1 VGTFPIQPYDMVM
14 LAVLAVATL
23 FGLWKGMAWQLASVA
38 SVVVSFVVAVRMSA
52 PVAPMISA
60 QEPWNR
66 FIAMLL
72 LYLVSSAVIWLVFRL
87 VAGIIDRVRLK
98 DFDHQ
103 IGALFGLAKGAL
115 LCLVITFFAVTLSE
129 SLRQTVLKTYS
140 GHYIAVLIKQTS
152 PIMPPE
158 VRKVLGTYID
168 ELDRKLDPAAPPDA
182 PSAPQRAAIPL
193 TAELPRVAEQLGIP
207 QRPIWD
213 WQGQPS
219 AAPATPAQSAPQT
232 VPAPRAEYR
241 SRDAEP
247 TLFPVKLPSRDRT

>member
-1 VGTFPIQPYDMVM
+1 
-14 LAVLAVATL
+14 
-23 FGLWKGMAWQLASVA
+23 
-38 SVVVSFVVAVRMSA
+38 
-52 PVAPMISA
+52 
-60 QEPWNR
+60 
-66 FIAMLL
+66 MLL
-72 LYLVSSAVIWLVFRL
+72 LYLVTSAAIWLAFRL

-98 DFDHQ
+98 DFDRQ
-103 IGALFGLAKGAL
+103 IGALFGFTKGVL

-129 SLRQTVLKTYS
+129 SLRQNVLRTYS

-182 PSAPQRAAIPL
+182 PSAPQRPVIPL
-193 TAELPRVAEQLGIP
+193 TAELPRVAEQLGLP

-219 AAPATPAQSAPQT
+219 AAPATPPQPPQQAAPPAD
-232 VPAPRAEYR
+232 PAPRTEYR
-241 SRDAEP
+241 SRDAETP
-247 TLFPVKLPSRDRT
+247 LFPVKLPSRDRT